1 MDRRT
6 IVFVVL
12 LMLVFLFYQPL
23 LRMAGLGKYLEPPRR
38 PVPATVDNGRPDTA
52 ARTLSGAPAGTPAG
66 VGTLSPPARAGAAG
80 APAQLA
86 PLPIASAAGVLE
98 KTWEIETPLYRAQ
111 FSNRGARLLTIELK
125 RFVAAHGA
133 SARDGK
139 PLHVPAGQEVPR
151 GDRVVL
157 AGGPLFGVDLGSGA
171 ALRSLADLVYAVRES
186 TDAQGA
192 TRALTFT
199 AGDSAG
205 LLIRQTWRVRPDT
218 YALDLEV
225 ETRGI
230 PDAWRLSDYSL
241 TMRNWPAFTET
252 DRKTDQRYV
261 RVSSLVG
268 RNLHRDPPQGL
279 VRGPKSYE
287 GTVEWA
293 AVQSRYFLCATV
305 VEQAIPRSAEGR
317 GEEQPLTDA
326 EVRLLAPNEK
336 PVHAVGVGS
345 LVVALPSAERP
356 VQRFMVYMG
365 PSDLRVLSR
374 LGHDLTRAVDLGWSW
389 MRPISELLL
398 RLLDWIFVVVRNYGL
413 AIFGLAVLVRI
424 VLHPLNAA
432 SLKSMRAMQNLQP
445 EVERLREKYKS
456 DAQAMNTALMA
467 LYKDNKVN
475 PAGGCLPILLQMPLL
490 MALYQVLLNAIEL
503 RQAPFVGW
511 ITDLSAPDLLFSVSG
526 FPIRLLPVLM
536 AGSGF
541 LLQRFTPTNPQQAP
555 TQYMMN
561 AFMLVLF
568 YNLPSGLVFYW
579 TVMNLASAFQ
589 QWMVLRQD
597 GSAAV
602 VVVPAEVK
610 KKAGGR

>member
-1 MDRRT
+1 MERRT

-12 LMLVFLFYQPL
+12 LMMVFLFYQPL
-23 LRMAGLGKYLEPPRR
+23 LRMAGLGQYLEPPRR
-38 PVPATVDNGRPDTA
+38 PVPAAMDTTRPDTA
-52 ARTLSGAPAGTPAG
+52 AFRAAAPVTAPQPGAVGPAFP
-66 VGTLSPPARAGAAG
+66 
-80 APAQLA
+80 APAQSA
-86 PLPIASAAGVLE
+86 PLPIMARTGVIE
-98 KTWEIETPLYRAQ
+98 KRWTLETPLYRAE
-111 FSNRGARLLTIELK
+111 FTNRGARLLAVEFK
-125 RFVAAHGA
+125 HYVEAHGL
-133 SARDGK
+133 SAKNGR
-139 PLHVPAGQEVPR
+139 PLRVPAGREVPA

-157 AGGPLFGVDLGSGA
+157 AGGPLFGMDLGSGA
-171 ALRSLADLVYAVRES
+171 GLRSLADLVYAVEES
-186 TDAQGA
+186 TDASGE

-205 LLIRQTWRVRPDT
+205 LVIRQTWRVRPDT

-230 PDAWRLSDYSL
+230 PDAWRLNDYSL

-252 DRKTDQRYV
+252 DRKTDERYV

-279 VRGPKSYE
+279 VKGPKSYE
-287 GTVEWA
+287 GMVEWA

-305 VEQAIPRSAEGR
+305 VEQAIPRAATGR

-326 EVRLLAPNEK
+326 QIRLIEPNEK
-336 PVHAVGVGS
+336 PVHAVGIGS
-345 LVVALPSAERP
+345 LIVGLPSSARP
-356 VQRFMVYMG
+356 VQRFLVYVG

-374 LGHDLTRAVDLGWSW
+374 LGHDLTRAVDLGWNW

-398 RLLDWIFVVVRNYGL
+398 KLLDWIFVVVRNYGL
-413 AIFGLAVLVRI
+413 AIFSLAVLVRI
-424 VLHPLNAA
+424 VLHPLNTS
-432 SLKSMRAMQNLQP
+432 SLKSMRAMQQLQP
-445 EVERLREKYKS
+445 EVERLKVKYKS
-456 DAQAMNTALMA
+456 DSQAMNTALMA
-467 LYKDNKVN
+467 LYKENKVN

-503 RQAPFVGW
+503 RQAPFIGW
-511 ITDLSAPDLLFSVSG
+511 IHDLSAPDALFSVNYGSG
-526 FPIRLLPVLM
+526 LFPIRLLPVLM

-541 LLQRFTPTNPQQAP
+541 LLQKFTPTNPQQAP
-555 TQYMMN
+555 MQYMMN

-597 GSAAV
+597 SSAV
-602 VVVPAEVK
+602 VVVEPARGRK
-610 KKAGGR
+610 KTA

>member
-12 LMLVFLFYQPL
+12 LMMVFLFYQPL
-23 LRMAGLGKYLEPPRR
+23 LRMAGLGQYLEPRR
-38 PVPATVDNGRPDTA
+38 QPVPAAVDTTRPDTA
-52 ARTLSGAPAGTPAG
+52 TSRPAAPVTAPRPAQTGA
-66 VGTLSPPARAGAAG
+66 VGTASP

-86 PLPIASAAGVLE
+86 PLPIAASTGVIE
-98 KTWEIETPLYRAQ
+98 KRWVIETPLYRAQ
-111 FSNRGARLLTIELK
+111 FSNRGARLLTMELK
-125 RFVAAHGA
+125 RYVAAHGA
-133 SARDGK
+133 SAKDGR
-139 PLHVPAGQEVPR
+139 PLRVPAGREVPA

-157 AGGPLFGVDLGSGA
+157 AGGPLFGMDLGAGA
-171 ALRSLADLVYAVRES
+171 GLRSLADLVYAVSES
-186 TDAQGA
+186 TDASGA
-192 TRALTFT
+192 TRALTFS

-205 LLIRQTWRVRPDT
+205 LVIRQTWRVRPDT

-230 PDAWRLSDYSL
+230 PDAWRLSEYSL
-241 TMRNWPAFTET
+241 TMRTWPAFTET
-252 DRKTDQRYV
+252 DRKTDMNDV
-261 RVSSLVG
+261 RVTSLVG

-279 VRGPKSYE
+279 VKGPKSYE
-287 GTVEWA
+287 GMVEWA

-305 VEQAIPRSAEGR
+305 VGQAIPRGAAGR
-317 GEEQPLTDA
+317 GEEQPLTDT
-326 EVRLLAPNEK
+326 ELRLLAANEK

-345 LVVALPSAERP
+345 LVVGLPSSERP
-356 VQRFMVYMG
+356 LQRFLVYVG

-374 LGHDLTRAVDLGWSW
+374 LGHDLTRAVDLGWNW

-398 RLLDWIFVVVRNYGL
+398 RLLDWIFIVVRNFGL
-413 AIFGLAVLVRI
+413 AIFALAVLVRI
-424 VLHPLNAA
+424 VLHPLNAS
-432 SLKSMRAMQNLQP
+432 SLKSMRAMQKLQP
-445 EVERLREKYKS
+445 EVDRLKLKYKT

-467 LYKDNKVN
+467 LYKENKVN

-490 MALYQVLLNAIEL
+490 MALYQVLLKAIEL
-503 RQAPFVGW
+503 RQAPFIGW
-511 ITDLSAPDLLFSVSG
+511 IHDLSAPDVLFSVNYG
-526 FPIRLLPVLM
+526 TGLFPIRLLPVLM

-541 LLQRFTPTNPQQAP
+541 LLQKFTPTNPQQAP
-555 TQYMMN
+555 TQYLMN

-597 GSAAV
+597 SSAV
-602 VVVPAEVK
+602 VVMEP
-610 KKAGGR
+610 AGGRKKTA

>member
-12 LMLVFLFYQPL
+12 LMMVFLFYQPL
-23 LRMAGLGKYLEPPRR
+23 LRLAGLGPYLEPPRR
-38 PVPATVDNGRPDTA
+38 PVPTAVDTTRPGTA
-52 ARTLSGAPAGTPAG
+52 ASRAAAPLAAPPGA
-66 VGTLSPPARAGAAG
+66 AGAASP

-86 PLPIASAAGVLE
+86 PLPIMARTGVIE
-98 KTWEIETPLYRAQ
+98 KRWTLETPLYRAE
-111 FSNRGARLLTIELK
+111 FTNRGARLLSVEFK
-125 RFVAAHGA
+125 HYVAAHGV
-133 SARDGK
+133 SAKNGM
-139 PLHVPAGQEVPR
+139 PLRVPAGREVPA

-157 AGGPLFGVDLGSGA
+157 AGGPLFGMDLGSGA
-171 ALRSLADLVYAVRES
+171 SLRSLADLVYAVAES
-186 TDAQGA
+186 VDASGE

-205 LLIRQTWRVRPDT
+205 LVIRQTWRVRPGT

-230 PDAWRLSDYSL
+230 PDSWRLNDYSL

-252 DRKTDQRYV
+252 DRKTDGRYV

-268 RNLHRDPPQGL
+268 RNLHRDPAQGL
-279 VRGPKSYE
+279 VKGPRSYE
-287 GTVEWA
+287 GMVEWA

-305 VEQAIPRSAEGR
+305 VEQAIPRAATGR

-326 EVRLLAPNEK
+326 QLRMIEPNEK
-336 PVHAVGVGS
+336 PVHAVGTAS
-345 LVVALPSAERP
+345 LVVGLPSSARP
-356 VQRFMVYMG
+356 VQRFLVYVG

-374 LGHDLTRAVDLGWSW
+374 LGHDLTRAVDLGWNW

-398 RLLDWIFVVVRNYGL
+398 KLLDWIFVVVRNYGL
-413 AIFGLAVLVRI
+413 AIFSLAVLVRI
-424 VLHPLNAA
+424 VLHPLNTT
-432 SLKSMRAMQNLQP
+432 SLKSMRAMQKLQP
-445 EVERLREKYKS
+445 EVDRLKLKYKS

-467 LYKDNKVN
+467 LYKENKVN

-503 RQAPFVGW
+503 RQAPFIGW
-511 ITDLSAPDLLFSVSG
+511 IHDLSAPDALFSVNYGSG
-526 FPIRLLPVLM
+526 LFPIRLLPVLM

-541 LLQRFTPTNPQQAP
+541 LLQKFTPTNPQQAP

-597 GSAAV
+597 SSAV
-602 VVVPAEVK
+602 VVEP
-610 KKAGGR
+610 AGGRKKTA

>member
-12 LMLVFLFYQPL
+12 LMLVFLLYQPL

-38 PVPATVDNGRPDTA
+38 PVPVALDTTRSDTSASRA
-52 ARTLSGAPAGTPAG
+52 AAPGVALQPAQTGLAGTATP
-66 VGTLSPPARAGAAG
+66 

-86 PLPIASAAGVLE
+86 PLPIAATTGVIE
-98 KTWEIETPLYRAQ
+98 KRWQIETPLYRAE
-111 FSNRGARLLTIELK
+111 FSNRGARLLTVEFK
-125 RFVAAHGA
+125 RYVAAHGA
-133 SARDGK
+133 SAKDGQ
-139 PLHVPAGQEVPR
+139 PLRVGAGREVPP

-157 AGGPLFGVDLGSGA
+157 AGGPLLGMDLGSGTG
-171 ALRSLADLVYAVRES
+171 LRSLADLVYAVSES
-186 TDAQGA
+186 TDASGA

-230 PDAWRLSDYSL
+230 PDSWRLSDYSL
-241 TMRNWPAFTET
+241 SMRNWPAFTET
-252 DRKTDQRYV
+252 DRKTDARQV

-268 RNLHRDPPQGL
+268 RNLHRDHSQGL
-279 VRGPKSYE
+279 VRNPRSYE

-293 AVQSRYFLCATV
+293 AVQSRYFLCATAL
-305 VEQAIPRSAEGR
+305 EQAIPRAATAS
-317 GEEQPLTDA
+317 GEELPLTAA
-326 EVRLLAPNEK
+326 EIGLLASNEK
-336 PVHAVGVGS
+336 PVRAVGTAS
-345 LVVALPSAERP
+345 LVVGLPSSERP
-356 VQRFMVYMG
+356 VQRFLVYVG
-365 PSDLRVLSR
+365 PSDLRMLSR
-374 LGHDLTRAVDLGWSW
+374 LGHDLTRAVDLGWNW

-398 RLLDWIFVVVRNYGL
+398 KLLDWIFVVLRNYGL
-413 AIFGLAVLVRI
+413 AIFALAVLVRI

-432 SLKSMRAMQNLQP
+432 SLKSMRAMQKLQP
-445 EVERLREKYKS
+445 DVERLKLKYKN

-467 LYKDNKVN
+467 LYKENKVN
-475 PAGGCLPILLQMPLL
+475 PAGGCLPMLLQMPLL

-503 RQAPFVGW
+503 RQAPFAGW
-511 ITDLSAPDLLFSVSG
+511 ITDLSAPDLLFNVNYG
-526 FPIRLLPVLM
+526 AGLFPVRLLPVLM

-541 LLQRFTPTNPQQAP
+541 LLQKFTPTNPQQAP

-579 TVMNLASAFQ
+579 TVMNLTSAFQ
-589 QWMVLRQD
+589 QWTVLRQD
-597 GSAAV
+597 SSAV
-602 VVVPAEVK
+602 VVVEPDRGK
-610 KKAGGR
+610 KQAG